1 VWNITEP
8 LSGRAYGR
16 RMTTTIALAGG
27 SWIFLAGVIF
37 FIVGNVVALYTRTG
51 SGINQHAYGKIYS
64 GAPGA
69 SIDSSI
75 SGHDG
80 REHNWSRGTR

>member
-1 VWNITEP
+1 
-8 LSGRAYGR
+8 
-16 RMTTTIALAGG
+16 MTTTIALAGG
-27 SWIFLAGVIF
+27 SWTFLAVAILF
-37 FIVGNVVALYTRTG
+37 LIGNIIALYTRTG
-51 SGINQHAYGKIYS
+51 SGINQHGYGKIYG

-69 SIDSSI
+69 FGESRV

>member
-1 VWNITEP
+1 
-8 LSGRAYGR
+8 
-16 RMTTTIALAGG
+16 MTIAALAGG
-27 SWIFLAGVIF
+27 SFYILAFMVFMFAGVV
-37 FIVGNVVALYTRTG
+37 VGYYTRKG
-51 SGINQHAYGKIYS
+51 SGIDEHPYGKIYG

-69 SIDSSI
+69 VGPSRI

>member
-1 VWNITEP
+1 
-8 LSGRAYGR
+8 
-16 RMTTTIALAGG
+16 MTIAALAGG
-27 SWIFLAGVIF
+27 WQIFMGVI
-37 FIVGNVVALYTRTG
+37 IVFLFATVYGIYTTKG
-51 SGINQHAYGKIYS
+51 SGIAERPYGKIYG

-69 SIDSSI
+69 KGSSSA

>member
-1 VWNITEP
+1 MWDVTEP
-8 LSGRAYGR
+8 LLGQAYGR

-27 SWIFLAGVIF
+27 SWIFLAVVILF
-37 FIVGNVVALYTRTG
+37 LVGNVIALYTRTG
-51 SGINQHAYGKIYS
+51 SGINQLPSGKIYS
-64 GAPGA
+64 GAPG
-69 SIDSSI
+69 SKLDSSF

>member
-1 VWNITEP
+1 
-8 LSGRAYGR
+8 
-16 RMTTTIALAGG
+16 MTTTIALAGG
-27 SWIFLAGVIF
+27 SWIFLGFVILF
-37 FIVGNVVALYTRTG
+37 LVANVIALYTRVG

-64 GAPGA
+64 GSPGA
-69 SIDSSI
+69 RLDSSI

>member
-1 VWNITEP
+1 
-8 LSGRAYGR
+8 
-16 RMTTTIALAGG
+16 MTTTIAFALAGG
-27 SWIFLAGVIF
+27 AWIFLAFVILF
-37 FIVGNVVALYTRTG
+37 LVGNVIALYTRTG

-69 SIDSSI
+69 RLDSSI

-80 REHNWSRGTR
+80 RQHNWSRGTR

>member
-1 VWNITEP
+1 
-8 LSGRAYGR
+8 
-16 RMTTTIALAGG
+16 MTTTIALAGG
-27 SWIFLAGVIF
+27 SWIFLG
-37 FIVGNVVALYTRTG
+37 FIIVFLVGNVIALYTRTG

-69 SIDSSI
+69 SLDSSL

>member
-1 VWNITEP
+1 VWHVTEP
-8 LSGRAYGR
+8 LLRRAYGR

-27 SWIFLAGVIF
+27 SWIFLAVVILF
-37 FIVGNVVALYTRTG
+37 LVGNIIALYTRVG
-51 SGINQHAYGKIYS
+51 SGINQHAYGKIYG

-69 SIDSSI
+69 GLDSRL

>member
-1 VWNITEP
+1 
-8 LSGRAYGR
+8 
-16 RMTTTIALAGG
+16 MTTTIALAGG
-27 SWIFLAGVIF
+27 SWIFLGVVILF
-37 FIVGNVVALYTRTG
+37 PVGNVIALYTRFG
-51 SGINQHAYGKIYS
+51 SGINQHAYGKVYS

-69 SIDSSI
+69 NIDSSV

>member
-1 VWNITEP
+1 MWHVTVRLP
-8 LSGRAYGR
+8 AQAYVR

-27 SWIFLAGVIF
+27 SWIFISVVILF
-37 FIVGNVVALYTRTG
+37 LVGNVIALYTRVG

-69 SIDSSI
+69 GLDSSV

-80 REHNWSRGTR
+80 REHNWTRGTR

>member
-1 VWNITEP
+1 
-8 LSGRAYGR
+8 
-16 RMTTTIALAGG
+16 MTTTIALAGG
-27 SWIFLAGVIF
+27 SWIFLAVVILF
-37 FIVGNVVALYTRTG
+37 LVGNVIALYTRTG
-51 SGINQHAYGKIYS
+51 SGIDQHAYGKIYS

-69 SIDSSI
+69 SIDSRI

>member
-1 VWNITEP
+1 MWHVTEP
-8 LSGRAYGR
+8 LLRRAYGR

-27 SWIFLAGVIF
+27 SWIFLGAVIF
-37 FIVGNVVALYTRTG
+37 FLVGNVIALYTRVG
-51 SGINQHAYGKIYS
+51 SGINQHAYGKVYS

-69 SIDSSI
+69 SLDSSI

>member
-1 VWNITEP
+1 
-8 LSGRAYGR
+8 
-16 RMTTTIALAGG
+16 MTTTIALADG

-37 FIVGNVVALYTRTG
+37 FLVGNIIALYTRTG
-51 SGINQHAYGKIYS
+51 SGINQHAYGKIYG

-69 SIDSSI
+69 SVDSSI

>member
-1 VWNITEP
+1 
-8 LSGRAYGR
+8 
-16 RMTTTIALAGG
+16 MTTAIALAGG
-27 SWIFLAGVIF
+27 SWIFLGFVILF
-37 FIVGNVVALYTRTG
+37 LVGNIIALYTRTG
-51 SGINQHAYGKIYS
+51 SGINQHAYGKVYG

-69 SIDSSI
+69 HTQSNI

>member
-1 VWNITEP
+1 
-8 LSGRAYGR
+8 
-16 RMTTTIALAGG
+16 MTTTIALAGG
-27 SWIFLAGVIF
+27 SWIFLGFVVLFLVANVI
-37 FIVGNVVALYTRTG
+37 ALYTRVG
-51 SGINQHAYGKIYS
+51 SGINQHAYGKLYS

-69 SIDSSI
+69 NLDSNV

>member
-1 VWNITEP
+1 
-8 LSGRAYGR
+8 
-16 RMTTTIALAGG
+16 M
-27 SWIFLAGVIF
+27 
-37 FIVGNVVALYTRTG
+37 GNVIALYTRTG
-51 SGINQHAYGKIYS
+51 SGINQHAYGKIYG

-69 SIDSSI
+69 GLDSNV

>member
-1 VWNITEP
+1 
-8 LSGRAYGR
+8 
-16 RMTTTIALAGG
+16 MTTAFALAGG
-27 SWIFLAGVIF
+27 SWIFLGVVLLF
-37 FIVGNVVALYTRTG
+37 LVGNVIALYTRTG
-51 SGINQHAYGKIYS
+51 SGINEHAYGKVYS

-69 SIDSSI
+69 AIDTST

>member
-1 VWNITEP
+1 
-8 LSGRAYGR
+8 
-16 RMTTTIALAGG
+16 MTLIALAGG
-27 SWIFLAGVIF
+27 SGIFLAFIIIF
-37 FIVGNVVALYTRTG
+37 FFAVVYGLYTRKG
-51 SGINQHAYGKIYS
+51 SGINQRAYGKVYG

-69 SIDSSI
+69 HIDSSV

>member
-1 VWNITEP
+1 
-8 LSGRAYGR
+8 
-16 RMTTTIALAGG
+16 MTTTIALAGG
-27 SWIFLAGVIF
+27 SWIFLGAIIF
-37 FIVGNVVALYTRTG
+37 FLVGNVIALYTRVG
-51 SGINQHAYGKIYS
+51 SGINQHAYGKVYS

-69 SIDSSI
+69 GLDSSI

>member
-1 VWNITEP
+1 MWDVTEP
-8 LSGRAYGR
+8 LLAQAYGR

-27 SWIFLAGVIF
+27 SWIFLAVVILF
-37 FIVGNVVALYTRTG
+37 LVGNVIALYTRVG

-69 SIDSSI
+69 HLDTSI

>member
-1 VWNITEP
+1 
-8 LSGRAYGR
+8 
-16 RMTTTIALAGG
+16 MTTTIALAGG
-27 SWIFLAGVIF
+27 SWIFLGVVILF
-37 FIVGNVVALYTRTG
+37 LVGNIIALYTRTG

-69 SIDSSI
+69 SLDSSF

>member
-1 VWNITEP
+1 MI
-8 LSGRAYGR
+8 L
-16 RMTTTIALAGG
+16 
-27 SWIFLAGVIF
+27 FL
-37 FIVGNVVALYTRTG
+37 VGNVIALYTRTG
-51 SGINQHAYGKIYS
+51 SGINQHAYGKIYG

-69 SIDSSI
+69 KLDSSF

>member
-1 VWNITEP
+1 VWHVTVR
-8 LSGRAYGR
+8 LLTQAYVR
-16 RMTTTIALAGG
+16 PMTTTIALAGG
-27 SWIFLAGVIF
+27 SWIFISVVILF
-37 FIVGNVVALYTRTG
+37 LVGNVIALYTRVG

-69 SIDSSI
+69 GLDSSV

-80 REHNWSRGTR
+80 REHNWTRGTR

>member
-1 VWNITEP
+1 MWDVTEGP
-8 LSGRAYGR
+8 RSRAYGR

-27 SWIFLAGVIF
+27 SWIFLAVVILF
-37 FIVGNVVALYTRTG
+37 LIGNVIALYTRTG

-64 GAPGA
+64 GAPG
-69 SIDSSI
+69 SRVDSSF

>member
-1 VWNITEP
+1 MI
-8 LSGRAYGR
+8 L
-16 RMTTTIALAGG
+16 
-27 SWIFLAGVIF
+27 FL
-37 FIVGNVVALYTRTG
+37 VGNVIALYTRTG

-69 SIDSSI
+69 GLDSSV

-80 REHNWSRGTR
+80 REHNWSSGTR

>member
-1 VWNITEP
+1 
-8 LSGRAYGR
+8 
-16 RMTTTIALAGG
+16 MTTTIALAGG

-37 FIVGNVVALYTRTG
+37 FLVGNIIALYTRTG
-51 SGINQHAYGKIYS
+51 SGIDQHAYGKIYG

-69 SIDSSI
+69 SVDSSF

>member
-1 VWNITEP
+1 MWHVTEP
-8 LSGRAYGR
+8 LTTRAYGR
-16 RMTTTIALAGG
+16 PMTTTIALAGG
-27 SWIFLAGVIF
+27 SWIFISVVILF
-37 FIVGNVVALYTRTG
+37 LVGNVIALYTRVG

-69 SIDSSI
+69 SLDSSV

-80 REHNWSRGTR
+80 REHNWTRGTR